1 MRDATTERTDDQTPE
16 NARPSAGV
24 NGKRVPNIP
33 APIFPTRSPRTP
45 FPPGATDCHAHLFG
59 SQTLYPLLPKT
70 HFVPHECL
78 LEDYIRMLKA
88 IGCQRSV
95 LIQPSVYGIRN
106 DVIEDALKR
115 APKSIALRAVAVV
128 DPRISELELERL
140 HGLGFRGIR
149 INLAADTSGL
159 QLSDARTL
167 ADRIRP
173 FGWHLQFY
181 ADFHRQPELAE
192 ALEELDIPLVIDHF
206 GRAQAVAGL
215 GARGFRLLLRLLRRD
230 NVYAKLSAPYFISK
244 SHPVYGDVAPLAA
257 AMLEVAPDRLVWG
270 TDWPH
275 ASARAQMPDDGDL
288 ADVLA
293 GWIPDAVARARILV
307 TTPARLYGFE
317 DP

>member
-1 MRDATTERTDDQTPE
+1 MQDATTERTGDRAPE
-16 NARPSAGV
+16 HHRPPAGV
-24 NGKRVPNIP
+24 DGQRAPDIP

-45 FPPGATDCHAHLFG
+45 FPIGATDCHAHLFG
-59 SQTLYPLLPKT
+59 SQARYPLLPKT

-78 LEDYIRMLKA
+78 LEDYVRVLDA
-88 IGCQRSV
+88 IGCRRAV
-95 LIQPSVYGIRN
+95 LIQPSVYGVRN
-106 DVIEDALKR
+106 DVIEDALTR
-115 APKSIALRAVAVV
+115 APEGISLRAVAVV
-128 DPRISELELERL
+128 DPDIAERELERL

-159 QLSDARTL
+159 QLSDARAL

-181 ADFHRQPELAE
+181 ADFQRRPELAE
-192 ALEELDIPLVIDHF
+192 ALEGLDVPLVIDHF
-206 GRAQAVAGL
+206 GRAQAAEGPD
-215 GARGFRLLLRLLRRD
+215 ARGFRALLRLLRRD

-244 SHPVYGDVAPLAA
+244 QDPGYGDVAPLAA
-257 AMLEVAPDRLVWG
+257 AMLDVAADRLIWG

-288 ADVLA
+288 ADALA
-293 GWIPDAVARARILV
+293 RWIPDAGERERILV
-307 TTPARLYGFE
+307 STPARLYGFE